1 MKYIEK
7 THICTHIYT
16 HIRIYARG
24 SYTVHTF
31 TSQKHKERKTRND
44 NKRHHDTGNHGSMA
58 NVPKMDHEIRGGTM
72 TWKKKQTWSITRKD

>member
-31 TSQKHKERKTRND
+31 TSQNTRKGIHEMTTRD
-44 NKRHHDTGNHGSMA
+44 IAALAAILMWLTFLYR
-58 NVPKMDHEIRGGTM
+58 
-72 TWKKKQTWSITRKD
+72 ITR

>member
-7 THICTHIYT
+7 TRIRTHIYT

-31 TSQKHKERKTRND
+31 TSQKN
-44 NKRHHDTGNHGSMA
+44 
-58 NVPKMDHEIRGGTM
+58 
-72 TWKKKQTWSITRKD
+72 TRKGIHEMTVNDITILAILAAWLIFIKWVMR

>member
-24 SYTVHTF
+24 SYTVHTVCI
-31 TSQKHKERKTRND
+31 TKN
-44 NKRHHDTGNHGSMA
+44 
-58 NVPKMDHEIRGGTM
+58 
-72 TWKKKQTWSITRKD
+72 TRKGIHEMTTNDITILVILAAWLMFIKWIMR

>member
-7 THICTHIYT
+7 THIRTHIYT

-31 TSQKHKERKTRND
+31 TSQN
-44 NKRHHDTGNHGSMA
+44 
-58 NVPKMDHEIRGGTM
+58 
-72 TWKKKQTWSITRKD
+72 TRKGIHEMTTNDITILVILAAWLMFIKWIMR